1 MKVYNSGLHSSLW
14 APKCVR
20 RPQSTILRQGVP
32 TAQEVELRQ
41 PLRTRP
47 VWLSPSTAG
56 IDLANLT
63 GSDWLTGQD
72 QPGPQ

>member
-1 MKVYNSGLHSSLW
+1 MRVYNSGLRSSLW
-14 APKCVR
+14 DPKCVR

-32 TAQEVELRQ
+32 TAQEAELRQ
-41 PLRTRP
+41 TLRTRS

-56 IDLANLT
+56 IDLANLI
-63 GSDWLTGQD
+63 GSDWLTGQG

>member
-1 MKVYNSGLHSSLW
+1 MKVSNSGLRSSLW
-14 APKCVR
+14 GPKCVR
-20 RPQSTILRQGVP
+20 RPQSTIFRQGVP

-47 VWLSPSTAG
+47 VWFSPSTAG
-56 IDLANLT
+56 IDLADLI

-72 QPGPQ
+72 QPGPR